1 MVLHIYCG
9 SMIPSSPMSIAHL
22 HPRAKI
28 ILLAIAGCLVITLD
42 SPISLSICFLGS
54 ITLIALSLPSWH
66 QIRLLIL
73 FLLLGTWGL
82 VYSQAIFYNE
92 FPRTVIL
99 TLIAKDFPIIGR
111 ATGGIR
117 FYREGLLHGAVQ
129 SLRFNTTLTIGL
141 FVVWTTQPR
150 DLLLAFVKLRVPY
163 SLAFMVTTAL
173 RYIPLIGSEAKTVI
187 QSQRLRGF
195 RYLRLNPIHTVS
207 GILNSLRPILTNN
220 IRRAAHLGE
229 AVESRAFSPES
240 IEGGR
245 SYFHE
250 LKMRPRDRAL
260 IAMLLIGVLSV
271 LCLKTFYFLYAN
283 GIYYAPWLRGV
294 YTFVREVL

>member
-1 MVLHIYCG
+1 
-9 SMIPSSPMSIAHL
+9 MSIAHL
-22 HPRAKI
+22 HPHTKI
-28 ILLAIAGCLVITLD
+28 ILLAISGCLVITLD
-42 SPISLSICFLGS
+42 SPISLSICFFAG
-54 ITLIALSLPSWH
+54 IALIALSLPSWQ
-66 QIRLLIL
+66 QIRLLLL

-82 VYSQAIFYNE
+82 VYGQAIFYNE

-99 TLIAKDFPIIGR
+99 TLVDRDVPLIGR
-111 ATGGIR
+111 ATGGIH

-129 SLRFNTTLTIGL
+129 SLRFNTTLIIGL
-141 FVVWTTQPR
+141 FVIWTTQPR
-150 DLLLAFVKLRVPY
+150 DLLLAFANLRVPY

-173 RYIPLIGSEAKTVI
+173 RYIPLIGSEARTVM

-229 AVESRAFSPES
+229 AVESRAFSPTAVAES
-240 IEGGR
+240 R
-245 SYFHE
+245 SSLRE
-250 LKMRPRDRAL
+250 LKMQRRDSVL
-260 IAMLLIGVLSV
+260 VTLLLIGLLSV
-271 LCLKTFYFLYAN
+271 LCLKSLYFLYAN
-283 GIYYAPWLRGV
+283 GIYYAPWLRRV